1 LELRDSVSPHFK
13 TRRLYL
19 RRYEQADE
27 NDLYRAA
34 RASIGDMFEFLPWC
48 HPDYS
53 KNEAKNWLKTTVTS
67 WRAGTAYHFAIFDK
81 DRETFHGGCSL
92 ECNNDHP
99 TANLGYWVQS
109 ASTGQ
114 GICTEAAIG
123 LADFGHRELGLQRV
137 EIIMSTKNTKSRRVA
152 EKTGALFEGKLRNRL
167 RLHNKCHDAFIF
179 SLVPGDIP

>member
-1 LELRDSVSPHFK
+1 MFHLISRPAGFTSEDTSKQTRTIFIAPHE
-13 TRRLYL
+13 RLSEICL
-19 RRYEQADE
+19 NFAMVP
-27 NDLYRAA
+27 
-34 RASIGDMFEFLPWC
+34 S
-48 HPDYS
+48 DYS

-137 EIIMSTKNTKSRRVA
+137 EIIMSTKNTKSQARCRRKPAPCSRVNLETDFGYTTNVMTPSFFPLSQA
-152 EKTGALFEGKLRNRL
+152 TSHE
-167 RLHNKCHDAFIF
+167 
-179 SLVPGDIP
+179 